1 MTIYFDMDGT
11 IADFYGVN
19 NWLDYLLDRDTFPYE
34 MAQPLLRLSTLARLL
49 NSLQRKGY
57 KVGIISWLCKNSTE
71 EYDEAVTAAKKAWL
85 NKHLKSVRFDEIH
98 ILPYGTPKQNYATD
112 KDVLFDD
119 EENNRKNW
127 TGKAFDVNNII
138 EVLKGFQNK
147 ILKSLLLAGRP
158 IFITKFQIPS

>member
-11 IADFYGVN
+11 IANLYGVD
-19 NWLDYLLDRDTFPYE
+19 NWLNYLLDRDTFPYE
-34 MAQPLLRLSTLARLL
+34 TAKPLLRLSTLARLL

-71 EYDEAVTAAKKAWL
+71 EYDKAVTDAKKEWL
-85 NKHLKSVRFDEIH
+85 NKHLHSVKFDEIH
-98 ILPYGTPKQNYATD
+98 ILPYGTPKQIYAAAG
-112 KDVLFDD
+112 DVLFDD

-127 TGKAFDVNNII
+127 DGKTYDVDNIL

-147 ILKSLLLAGRP
+147 ILKSLPLAGRL
-158 IFITKFQIPS
+158 IFIIKF

>member
-11 IADFYGVN
+11 IANLYGVD

-34 MAQPLLRLSTLARLL
+34 KARPLLRLSTLARLL
-49 NSLQRKGY
+49 NSLQKKGY

-71 EYDEAVTAAKKAWL
+71 EYDEAVTAAKKEWL

-127 TGKAFDVNNII
+127 KGKAFDVNNII
-138 EVLKGFQNK
+138 EVLKGF
-147 ILKSLLLAGRP
+147 
-158 IFITKFQIPS
+158 

>member
-11 IADFYGVN
+11 IADFYGVD
-19 NWLDYLLDRDTFPYE
+19 NWLNYLLDRDIFPYE
-34 MAQPLLRLSTLARLL
+34 TAKPLLRLSTLARLL
-49 NSLQRKGY
+49 NSLQKKGY

-71 EYDEAVTAAKKAWL
+71 EYDEAVTNAKRKWL
-85 NKHLKSVRFDEIH
+85 DKHLKSVKFDEIH
-98 ILPYGTPKQNYATD
+98 ILPYGTPKQIYATN

-147 ILKSLLLAGRP
+147 ILKSLPLAGRL
-158 IFITKFQIPS
+158 IFIIKF